1 MGKKRK
7 RVDLS
12 QDAPE
17 KFTFGDLLKAKG
29 VEIPRSELPEN
40 EIAHS
45 AISENQA
52 KVNISS
58 SWQFGTNIRLKRER
72 KGRGG
77 KTVTLIEGLELPAN
91 ELSLLAKAVRKAMGA
106 GAKVE
111 GAIIVVQGDI
121 GERLMPWLEG
131 EGAPRVRCV

>member
-12 QDAPE
+12 QVAGE
-17 KFTFGDLLKAKG
+17 SFTFGDLLKAKG

-40 EIAHS
+40 ESAHF
-45 AISENQA
+45 AISENPA
-52 KVNISS
+52 RVNPSS
-58 SWQFGTNIRLKRER
+58 SWQLGSNIRLKRER

-91 ELSLLAKAVRKAMGA
+91 ELKLLAKAVRKAMGS

-111 GAIIVVQGDI
+111 GEIIVVQGDI

-131 EGAPRVRCV
+131 EGATRVRCV

>member
-12 QDAPE
+12 QVAGE
-17 KFTFGDLLKAKG
+17 SFTFGDLLKAKG
-29 VEIPRSELPEN
+29 VEIPRSELPTN
-40 EIAHS
+40 ELAHPAIADKD
-45 AISENQA
+45 A
-52 KVNISS
+52 KANLSS
-58 SWQFGTNIRLKRER
+58 SWRFGSNIRLKRER

-77 KTVTLIEGLELPAN
+77 KTVTLIEGLELPAD
-91 ELSLLAKAVRKAMGA
+91 ELSLLAKSVRKAMGS

-111 GAIIVVQGDI
+111 GENIVVQGDI
-121 GERLMPWLEG
+121 GERLMPWLEA